1 MRGRSARS
9 RAVTA
14 AAAGITIL
22 LALTAC
28 SDDEN
33 GGGGQAAPTG
43 TASAGGA
50 QDLKGVCPDPIVIQ
64 KDWQPESEHGAIY
77 TLVGPGYK
85 IDTNAKKVTGPL
97 VADGVDTGVKIE
109 VRSGGPAVGF
119 QPVPAVMY
127 TDKSIHIGFVA
138 TDETVQYSDKQPV
151 MTVMTPLEISPLAI
165 IWDPKQ
171 HPEFNTISDIGQTDT
186 TVLYTQGLAYMDYL
200 TGSGILR
207 RSQLNGS
214 YTGAPD
220 LFLQSGGKAAL
231 QGFGTSEPY
240 LYEKEI
246 KAWGKPMDFQL
257 VNDTGYP
264 QYFSTLAI
272 RSGEKEQLAP
282 CLEKLVP
289 IIQKSAVQFAQNPD
303 PAIKIILDLVPK
315 YNTGWQYSQGLADY
329 SAKAMLDLGIVAN
342 GPDET
347 IGNVDMGR
355 IQKIIDITTPIF
367 TGQKKPIKADLK
379 PEDIATNEFIDE
391 SIGLEAS
398 GSN

>member
-33 GGGGQAAPTG
+33 GGDQAAPAT
-43 TASAGGA
+43 TAGSGGA

-77 TLVGPGYK
+77 NLVGPGYK

-289 IIQKSAVQFAQNPD
+289 IFQKSTVQFAQNPEA
-303 PAIKIILDLVPK
+303 AIKIILDLVPK

-329 SAKAMLDLGIVAN
+329 SAQAMLDLGIVAN
-342 GPDET
+342 GPDDT
-347 IGNVDMGR
+347 IGNVDMAR
-355 IQKIIDITTPIF
+355 IQKIIDITSPIF
-367 TGQKKPIKADLK
+367 TSQKKAIKADLK

>member
-342 GPDET
+342 GSDET
-347 IGNVDMGR
+347 IGNVDMDR